1 LIDFRKRP
9 ARGNRFSVFAVRR
22 RAQRV
27 RATWLAARLAEV
39 TFQYGAG
46 IGRTSTAGRPAAAPY
61 GANAKAD
68 GCLTPGA

>member
-1 LIDFRKRP
+1 MIDRFPHASGARKSFFCFRRQ
-9 ARGNRFSVFAVRR
+9 AL
-22 RAQRV
+22 RV
-27 RATWLAARLAEV
+27 RAAWLAALLAEI